1 MTTLAGASI
10 LVLGASG
17 GLGSEIGR
25 LLAAEGA
32 HLILSARYASAIEA
46 LRIPGTVLTADLMK
60 PAEVDELVAGA
71 IRVNGRL
78 DGIVIAAGIVAFG
91 PAANLSDDTLAKL
104 FEINTFAPIRLIRS
118 AHRALAESAAAGRE
132 PFVVTISGVVSESPT
147 ANLAAYSASKA
158 ALHAFG
164 EATGRE
170 LRRAGIRILDAR
182 PGHTETALSRH
193 AIAGSAPRL
202 AVGFK
207 PEVVARR
214 IVDAIIS
221 GEADLPSTAFTA

>member
-17 GLGSEIGR
+17 GLGSDIAR

-32 HLILSARYASAIEA
+32 HLVLSARYASAIEA
-46 LRIPGTVLTADLMK
+46 LRIPGTVITADLTK
-60 PAEVDELVAGA
+60 PAEIDALVAGA
-71 IRVNGRL
+71 IAANGRL
-78 DGIVIAAGIVAFG
+78 DGVVIAAGIVAFG
-91 PAANLSDDTLAKL
+91 PAAGLTDDTLERL
-104 FEINTFAPIRLIRS
+104 FTVNTFAPIRLIRA
-118 AHRALAESAAAGRE
+118 AHPALAESAAAGRE

-147 ANLAAYSASKA
+147 ASLAAYSASKA

-164 EATGRE
+164 LAAALE
-170 LRRAGIRILDAR
+170 LRRPGIRILDAR
-182 PGHTETALSRH
+182 PGHTETDLSKH

-202 AVGFK
+202 AVGYQ

-221 GEADLPSTAFTA
+221 GEADLPSTAFSA

>member
-17 GLGSEIGR
+17 GLGSEIAR

-32 HLILSARYASAIEA
+32 QLILSARYASAIEA
-46 LRIPGTVLTADLMK
+46 LRIPGTVITADLTK
-60 PAEVDELVAGA
+60 PAEVDALVAGA
-71 IRVNGRL
+71 IEANGRL
-78 DGIVIAAGIVAFG
+78 DGIVIAAGVVAFG
-91 PAANLSDDTLAKL
+91 PAAGLTDDTLEKL
-104 FEINTFAPIRLIRS
+104 FTVNTFAPIRLIRA
-118 AHRALAESAAAGRE
+118 AHHALTESAAAGRE

-147 ANLAAYSASKA
+147 ASLAGYSASKA

-164 EATGRE
+164 RAAARE
-170 LRRAGIRILDAR
+170 LRRPGIRILDAR
-182 PGHTETALSRH
+182 PGHTETGLSKH

-202 AVGFK
+202 AVGYK

-221 GEADLPSTAFTA
+221 GEADLPSTAFSA